1 MLWLGS
7 PPDIDIGTVIEAMR
21 SGDGVV
27 DVHHLHLRQMQE
39 PLLSAIFEQF
49 VGECAI
55 GCFSA
60 GATSHDLAEPSIH
73 LRLRISPRCASA
85 SALTSAQLGL
95 PSLMPSSERTSST
108 EKPRLRARNM
118 KRSRT

>member
-7 PPDIDIGTVIEAMR
+7 PPDIDIGTVLEAMR

-73 LRLRISPRCASA
+73 LLQIGDAFTDIAPMCFCQRPDLRAARPHLRIHPVLSPLVHGRDS
-85 SALTSAQLGL
+85 
-95 PSLMPSSERTSST
+95 SL
-108 EKPRLRARNM
+108 
-118 KRSRT
+118 

>member
-27 DVHHLHLRQMQE
+27 DVHQLHLRQMQE

-73 LRLRISPRCASA
+73 LLQIGDAFTDIAPMCFCQRPD
-85 SALTSAQLGL
+85 
-95 PSLMPSSERTSST
+95 
-108 EKPRLRARNM
+108 LRAARPAIIDA
-118 KRSRT
+118 K